1 MMHNPAHPGHTL
13 RNHVLPAVGLSV
25 IKAATQLDVSRV
37 SLSRMLNGR
46 SGISSDM
53 PASIEA

>member
-13 RNHVLPAVGLSV
+13 RNHVLPALGLSV
-25 IKAATQLDVSRV
+25 TKAATQLDVSGV

-46 SGISSDM
+46 SGISPDM
-53 PASIEA
+53 AARIEA